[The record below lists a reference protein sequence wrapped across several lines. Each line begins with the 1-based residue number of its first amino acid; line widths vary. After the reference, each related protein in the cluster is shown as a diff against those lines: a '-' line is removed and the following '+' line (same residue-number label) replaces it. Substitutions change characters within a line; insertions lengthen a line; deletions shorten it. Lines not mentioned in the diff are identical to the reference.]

1 MIFSSSRIRCRCCR
15 VRGWRVAETVFTA
28 QYWFAGPAGEPVI
41 GKSATRR
48 RPAPCRR
55 CPVRSQ
61 PAHRLVR
68 RALNWDLAP
77 AEVLKLVRS
86 DAHPVAL
93 IGAWADGSDVI
104 GSDPVLVRSPPHSV
118 GDVLDSSWLTG
129 DRPRAGVAGGPGPD
143 KEPAAG
149 PAGPAFGGGW
159 IGYLGFGLAGKVLPA
174 PPAPGRPRQLPAWWF
189 GYYDH
194 VPRHDRAAGRWF
206 FEALWA
212 PDRAGALD
220 RRFSEL
226 SRRLS
231 TAATRPRPYSCGDFQ
246 LVPSAAEHKAAVRRA
261 TEYIRQGDIFQAS
274 ICLRLEAGFDGDPLD
289 AFCRAVT
296 RLRPRSP
303 HSCGCPWVPWP
314 ACRPSCSCAGR
325 AGPCCRGR
333 SKVRTAAQSMSI
345 RPRSSAASWS
355 ARPRTGPRT

>member
-41 GKSATRR
+41 CKSATRR

-159 IGYLGFGLAGKVLPA
+159 IRLPRLRPGGQGPASTAGTGRT
-174 PPAPGRPRQLPAWWF
+174 PPAPCMVVWL
-189 GYYDH
+189 
-194 VPRHDRAAGRWF
+194 
-206 FEALWA
+206 L
-212 PDRAGALD
+212 
-220 RRFSEL
+220 
-226 SRRLS
+226 
-231 TAATRPRPYSCGDFQ
+231 RPRP
-246 LVPSAAEHKAAVRRA
+246 A
-261 TEYIRQGDIFQAS
+261 
-274 ICLRLEAGFDGDPLD
+274 
-289 AFCRAVT
+289 
-296 RLRPRSP
+296 PRSG
-303 HSCGCPWVPWP
+303 SGQVVL
-314 ACRPSCSCAGR
+314 
-325 AGPCCRGR
+325 RG
-333 SKVRTAAQSMSI
+333 A
-345 RPRSSAASWS
+345 
-355 ARPRTGPRT
+355 